1 MSYRLKTL
9 CFALRLSYMRA
20 ALAVGNS
27 ALAQHIVETSK
38 KNYEPKKR

>member
-9 CFALRLSYMRA
+9 CFALRLTYMRA

-27 ALAQHIVETSK
+27 ALAHTIVNASTK
-38 KNYEPKKR
+38 HYEPKTR